1 MPAVREGNTVG
12 VLSIILGLAL
22 LGVLADV
29 AVENDLA
36 TAVHEP
42 LTIAGTT
49 QSISAPMIAIIAFAA
64 GAFAVV
70 LIVLGIRRLRHAGRK
85 QLQERIRTLQDEN
98 ARLHT
103 QRNLQNIVRI
113 PEAAPEPASVADV
126 TTMDASSPPV
136 QAPPTTTQEPA
147 PGQKPPTET
156 MPDQPATKW

>member
-1 MPAVREGNTVG
+1 MPAEREGNIVG

-29 AVENDLA
+29 VVENDLA

-42 LTIAGTT
+42 LTIVGTT
-49 QSISAPMIAIIAFAA
+49 QSISAPVIAIIAFAA

-70 LIVLGIRRLRHAGRK
+70 LIVLGIRRLRHAGRT
-85 QLQERIRTLQDEN
+85 QLQERISTLQDEN

-113 PEAAPEPASVADV
+113 PEAEHEPAPVADA
-126 TTMDASSPPV
+126 TKMEAAPPPA
-136 QAPPTTTQEPA
+136 QAPPTTPA
-147 PGQKPPTET
+147 PTPGQTPPTET
-156 MPDQPATKW
+156 RPDQPATKW

>member
-1 MPAVREGNTVG
+1 
-12 VLSIILGLAL
+12 
-22 LGVLADV
+22 
-29 AVENDLA
+29 
-36 TAVHEP
+36 
-42 LTIAGTT
+42 
-49 QSISAPMIAIIAFAA
+49 MIAIIAFAA

-113 PEAAPEPASVADV
+113 PEAAPEPAPEPAPVADV
-126 TTMDASSPPV
+126 TTMDASPPPG
-136 QAPPTTTQEPA
+136 QTQPTTTQEPA
-147 PGQKPPTET
+147 PGQTPPTET

>member
-1 MPAVREGNTVG
+1 MPAAREGNTVG

-29 AVENDLA
+29 VVENDLA

-85 QLQERIRTLQDEN
+85 QLQERIGTLQDEN

-103 QRNLQNIVRI
+103 QRNLQNIVRV
-113 PEAAPEPASVADV
+113 PEAEPAPAPVTDAPKMENSAPPPADAAPE
-126 TTMDASSPPV
+126 
-136 QAPPTTTQEPA
+136 QEPA
-147 PGQKPPTET
+147 SAPTPTTET
-156 MPDQPATKW
+156 QPDQRATKW

>member
-1 MPAVREGNTVG
+1 MG

-29 AVENDLA
+29 VVENDIA
-36 TAVHEP
+36 TAAHEP
-42 LTIAGTT
+42 LTIVGTT
-49 QSISAPMIAIIAFAA
+49 QSISAPVIAIIAFAA

-70 LIVLGIRRLRHAGRK
+70 LVVLGIRRLRHAGRK

-113 PEAAPEPASVADV
+113 PEA
-126 TTMDASSPPV
+126 
-136 QAPPTTTQEPA
+136 EPA
-147 PGQKPPTET
+147 PPPQATMETASPPPPAEPTTAQTPAPAQTPATET
-156 MPDQPATKW
+156 RPDQPATKW

>member
-1 MPAVREGNTVG
+1 VG

-29 AVENDLA
+29 VVENDLM

-42 LTIAGTT
+42 LTIAATT
-49 QSISAPMIAIIAFAA
+49 QSVSAPVIAIIAFAA

-85 QLQERIRTLQDEN
+85 QLEERIRTLQDEN

-113 PEAAPEPASVADV
+113 PEAEPEPTVVEPAAPEASAPD
-126 TTMDASSPPV
+126 TAAP
-136 QAPPTTTQEPA
+136 QAPPSR
-147 PGQKPPTET
+147 PTESR
-156 MPDQPATKW
+156 PDQPATKW